1 MDNTLQNRRLVR
13 PRLNEA
19 KTSSQAARTTRKKQV
34 PPERTNAEAFYYLKQ
49 MNNRTPM
56 KVILMDGEILEGH
69 IEWYDKHCLKI
80 NRESGPNLLVMKSC
94 VKYMYKAHEED
105 EDKFKSKS
113 DASDSQAENLDEAE
127 ELEGDFTADDDGEPL

>member
-13 PRLNEA
+13 PRLNES
-19 KTSSQAARTTRKKQV
+19 KSSNQAARTTRKKQV

-80 NRESGPNLLVMKSC
+80 NREVGPNLLVMKSNI
-94 VKYMYKAHEED
+94 KYMYKANEED
-105 EDKFKSKS
+105 EDKFKAKDGEMDMSS
-113 DASDSQAENLDEAE
+113 GNFSEGE
-127 ELEGDFTADDDGEPL
+127 ELEGDFTVDDEENA

>member
-13 PRLNEA
+13 PRLNES
-19 KTSSQAARTTRKKQV
+19 KSTNQAARTTRKKQV

-80 NRESGPNLLVMKSC
+80 NREVGPNLLVMKSNI
-94 VKYMYKAHEED
+94 KYMYKANEED
-105 EDKFKSKS
+105 EDKFKTKDGEMDMSS
-113 DASDSQAENLDEAE
+113 GNFSEGE
-127 ELEGDFTADDDGEPL
+127 ELEGDFTVDEEENA

>member
-19 KTSSQAARTTRKKQV
+19 KSSSQAARTTRKKQV

-49 MNNRTPM
+49 MNNRTSM
-56 KVILMDGEILEGH
+56 KVILTDGEILEGH

-80 NRESGPNLLVMKSC
+80 NREAGPNLLVMKSC
-94 VKYMYKAHEED
+94 IKYMYKANEED
-105 EDKFKSKS
+105 EDKFKSKGEGS
-113 DASDSQAENLDEAE
+113 DTQQDALYEGE
-127 ELEGDFTADDDGEPL
+127 EIEGDFTAGDEEQL

>member
-19 KTSSQAARTTRKKQV
+19 KSSSQAARTTRKKQV

-49 MNNRTPM
+49 MNNRTSM
-56 KVILMDGEILEGH
+56 KVILTDGEVLEGH

-80 NRESGPNLLVMKSC
+80 NREAGPNLLVMKSC
-94 VKYMYKAHEED
+94 IKYMYKANEED
-105 EDKFKSKS
+105 EDKFKSKGDGS
-113 DASDSQAENLDEAE
+113 DMQPESLYDGE
-127 ELEGDFTADDDGEPL
+127 EIEGDFTAGDEEQL

>member
-1 MDNTLQNRRLVR
+1 MDNTLQNRKLVR

-19 KTSSQAARTTRKKQV
+19 KASSQAARTTRKKQI

-56 KVILMDGEILEGH
+56 KVILIDGEVLEGH

-80 NRESGPNLLVMKSC
+80 NREAAPNLLVMKSC
-94 VKYMYKAHEED
+94 IKFMYKANEED
-105 EDKFKSKS
+105 EDKFKGKS
-113 DASDSQAENLDEAE
+113 ETGDLQEEIIDEE
-127 ELEGDFTADDDGEPL
+127 REFGGDFTAGDEEEQP